1 MHKRDSIYPLFRVNG
16 TILLLL
22 FTLSA
27 CSGPQDKVIR
37 SENRLVD
44 LVEPLVD
51 AANSRWFFF
60 NSATRPFGMVNL
72 SPDMIINGAWN
83 SGYRYNEDTIRA
95 FSHIHAWQLS
105 GIPVFPTTG
114 ECRGYLG
121 ADVYGSSYSHDTE
134 VVRPGYH
141 QVLLEDYGINVELT
155 STKRVGF
162 HRYTFPASEQGNI
175 QFDFSTF
182 LGPCDTDSALIS
194 KVNDTEI
201 EGYAVM
207 APTRRRPRPVWVH
220 FVAQVDQPFDALQG
234 WKDGRPAGEFEI
246 LEGPRTGCWMEFGT
260 SAGEVRLMKVGIS
273 YVSIAQ
279 ARLNLETELP
289 HWDFDRIAEESSDEW
304 NEMLGRI
311 RISGGTEAQQRRFYT
326 DLWHALQGRRVIS
339 DVNGKYCDM
348 TGGAYLTGE
357 TNRSSAGEAG
367 STEEN
372 RRTDEDRRTGEAGR
386 NDEDRS
392 PGKTGKT
399 GEDSR
404 GDETRRIGQIPLD
417 EDGLPRFNHYNSDSF
432 WGAQWTLNTLWH
444 LVYPEISEEF
454 VNSMLLMYEDGG
466 LIPRGPSGGNYT
478 FVMTGA
484 SSTPFIVSAYMKGI
498 RGFDAEKAYAAMKK
512 NHLPGGLMSK
522 AGYEH
527 NTFTGGGLEYYLDRG
542 YIPYPLPGGGNGFHE
557 DGSGQTLEYAYQDWT
572 LAQMAKA
579 LGKNDDYEYF
589 MERSRNYRNIWYEE
603 KGWMWIKD
611 VDGKW
616 REPFD
621 VLQYQ
626 DGWVESN
633 AAQSTWFVSHD
644 LKGLAELM
652 GGPDSLVSKL
662 NRSFERSHPRGFVA
676 SKRHADETLVEN
688 RRTYINY
695 GNQPS
700 MQTAF
705 IFNYAGAP
713 WLTQKWSRLVTDSVY
728 SGISPQRGYSGDEDQ
743 GLMGSLA
750 VLLKM
755 GIFSMKGGTAVEP
768 VYEIG
773 SPIFDRVTIH
783 LNKDYYPGDSLVI
796 RATNNAAVHWYIQS
810 VTFNGART
818 DRAWIDHQSVVRGGI
833 LDLEMGPEPNKEIR
847 GVE

>member
-1 MHKRDSIYPLFRVNG
+1 MRNHHYPPAFILKKSIIICVLLSFNSCLNTQEKNAPSG
-16 TILLLL
+16 T
-22 FTLSA
+22 
-27 CSGPQDKVIR
+27 QV
-37 SENRLVD
+37 VD

-105 GIPVFPTTG
+105 GIPVFPSTG
-114 ECRGYLG
+114 ECRGYQG
-121 ADVYGSSYSHDTE
+121 ADVYGSSYSHENET
-134 VVRPGYH
+134 VRPGYH
-141 QVLLEDYGINVELT
+141 QVMLEDYGINVELT

-162 HRYTFPASEQGNI
+162 HRYTFPAAKQSNI

-182 LGPCDTDSALIS
+182 LGPCDTDSALVR
-194 KVNDTEI
+194 KVSNTEI

-207 APTRRRPRPVWVH
+207 APTRRRPKPVWVH
-220 FVAQVDQPFDALQG
+220 FVARVDQPFDALHG
-234 WKDGRPAGEFEI
+234 WKDGRPTGEFET
-246 LEGPRTGCWMEFGT
+246 LEGPNTGCWMEFRT
-260 SAGEVRLMKVGIS
+260 TTDEIRLMKVGIS
-273 YVSIAQ
+273 YVSISQ

-289 HWDFDRIAEESSDEW
+289 HWDFDRVVDESAEEW

-311 RISGGTEAQQRRFYT
+311 RITGGTPQQQRRFYT

-348 TGGAYLTGE
+348 TGGAWRTGDVRE
-357 TNRSSAGEAG
+357 TKYERK
-367 STEEN
+367 T
-372 RRTDEDRRTGEAGR
+372 EDRRTTSNEQKIGENMR
-386 NDEDRS
+386 NTESQKNRENMR
-392 PGKTGKT
+392 T
-399 GEDSR
+399 
-404 GDETRRIGQIPLD
+404 GQIPLD
-417 EDGLPRFNHYNSDSF
+417 ENGQPRFNHYNSDSF

-466 LIPRGPSGGNYT
+466 LIPRGPAGGNYT

-498 RGFDAEKAYAAMKK
+498 RGFDAEKAYAGMKK

-527 NTFTGGGLEYYLDRG
+527 DTYTGGGLEYYMDRG
-542 YIPYPLPGGGNGFHE
+542 YIPYPLPEAGNGFHE

-579 LGKNDDYEYF
+579 LGKNEDYEYF
-589 MERSRNYRNIWYEE
+589 MERSRYYKNIWYGE
-603 KGWMWIKD
+603 KGWMWIRD
-611 VDGKW
+611 IDGHW

-626 DGWVESN
+626 AGWVESN
-633 AAQSTWFVSHD
+633 AAQSTWFVPHD
-644 LKGLAELM
+644 IKGLAGLM
-652 GGPDSLVSKL
+652 GGKDSLVNKL
-662 NRSFERSHPRGFVA
+662 NRSFEFSQPRGFVA
-676 SKRHADETLVEN
+676 SKRHADETVREN
-688 RRTYINY
+688 RRTWINY

-755 GIFSMKGGTAVEP
+755 GLFSLKGGTSVDP

-783 LNKDYYPGDSLVI
+783 LNRDYYPGDSLVI
-796 RATNNAAVHWYIQS
+796 ETTNNSTENCYVQS
-810 VTFNGART
+810 ISFNGEETENIR
-818 DRAWIDHQSVVRGGI
+818 IDHSSAVQGGT
-833 LDLEMGPEPNKEIR
+833 LLLEMGPAPNKKIQGME
-847 GVE
+847 